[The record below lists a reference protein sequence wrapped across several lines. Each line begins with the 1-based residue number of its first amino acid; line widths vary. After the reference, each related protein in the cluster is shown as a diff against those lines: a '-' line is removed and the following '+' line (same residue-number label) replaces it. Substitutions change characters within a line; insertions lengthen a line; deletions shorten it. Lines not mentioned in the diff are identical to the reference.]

1 MLVLTRKK
9 GESIR
14 IGDGVIVKVLENSGK
29 QVEIGI
35 NVAREVPVYREEIY
49 EKIQKDNKKAILQN
63 NSGLNSLENLI
74 KIKKKYKHKKQS
86 SMGELRLNP
95 KYIRKFDATDLN
107 DHRFIPINKNEKNKL
122 VVAKVGD
129 NRHDLEFIKST

>member
-14 IGDGVIVKVLENSGK
+14 IGDGIIVKVLENSGK
-29 QVEIGI
+29 QVKIGI

-63 NSGLNSLENLI
+63 NSGVNSLENLI
-74 KIKKKYKHKKQS
+74 KIKNNYKHKK
-86 SMGELRLNP
+86 
-95 KYIRKFDATDLN
+95 
-107 DHRFIPINKNEKNKL
+107 
-122 VVAKVGD
+122 
-129 NRHDLEFIKST
+129 

>member
-29 QVEIGI
+29 QVKIGI

-63 NSGLNSLENLI
+63 NSGVNSLENLI
-74 KIKKKYKHKKQS
+74 KIKNKYKHKK
-86 SMGELRLNP
+86 
-95 KYIRKFDATDLN
+95 
-107 DHRFIPINKNEKNKL
+107 
-122 VVAKVGD
+122 
-129 NRHDLEFIKST
+129 

>member
-14 IGDGVIVKVLENSGK
+14 IGDGIIVKVLENSGK
-29 QVEIGI
+29 QVKIGI

-63 NSGLNSLENLI
+63 NNGVNSLENLI
-74 KIKKKYKHKKQS
+74 KIKNKYKHKK
-86 SMGELRLNP
+86 
-95 KYIRKFDATDLN
+95 
-107 DHRFIPINKNEKNKL
+107 
-122 VVAKVGD
+122 
-129 NRHDLEFIKST
+129 

>member
-29 QVEIGI
+29 QVKIGI

-63 NSGLNSLENLI
+63 NSGVNSLENLI
-74 KIKKKYKHKKQS
+74 
-86 SMGELRLNP
+86 NP
-95 KYIRKFDATDLN
+95 IY
-107 DHRFIPINKNEKNKL
+107 
-122 VVAKVGD
+122 
-129 NRHDLEFIKST
+129 

>member
-14 IGDGVIVKVLENSGK
+14 IGEGIIVKVLENSGK
-29 QVEIGI
+29 QVKIGI

-63 NSGLNSLENLI
+63 NSGVNSLENLI
-74 KIKKKYKHKKQS
+74 KIKNNYKHKK
-86 SMGELRLNP
+86 
-95 KYIRKFDATDLN
+95 
-107 DHRFIPINKNEKNKL
+107 
-122 VVAKVGD
+122 
-129 NRHDLEFIKST
+129 

>member
-14 IGDGVIVKVLENSGK
+14 IGKGIIVKVLENSGK
-29 QVEIGI
+29 QVKIGI

-63 NSGLNSLENLI
+63 NSGVNSLENLI
-74 KIKKKYKHKKQS
+74 KIKNKYKHKK
-86 SMGELRLNP
+86 
-95 KYIRKFDATDLN
+95 
-107 DHRFIPINKNEKNKL
+107 
-122 VVAKVGD
+122 
-129 NRHDLEFIKST
+129 

>member
-14 IGDGVIVKVLENSGK
+14 IGDGIIVKVLENSGK
-29 QVEIGI
+29 QVKIGI

-74 KIKKKYKHKKQS
+74 KIKK
-86 SMGELRLNP
+86 N
-95 KYIRKFDATDLN
+95 
-107 DHRFIPINKNEKNKL
+107 INIKNRAQWEN
-122 VVAKVGD
+122 
-129 NRHDLEFIKST
+129 

>member
-14 IGDGVIVKVLENSGK
+14 IGDGIIVKILENSGK
-29 QVEIGI
+29 QVKIGI

-63 NSGLNSLENLI
+63 NSGVNSLENLI
-74 KIKKKYKHKKQS
+74 KIKNKYKHKK
-86 SMGELRLNP
+86 
-95 KYIRKFDATDLN
+95 
-107 DHRFIPINKNEKNKL
+107 
-122 VVAKVGD
+122 
-129 NRHDLEFIKST
+129 